1 MPCMGAAVVRGGHLG
16 PGLCLLW
23 GGVIWKQGGSPS
35 PLGAT
40 LSRGPWPGLNAQGLL
55 CVSAARPASS
65 PCSPPRPPPP
75 ELGRGREQA
84 ERWPDTVDPRR
95 VPEPQGQRGLR
106 LVVRGPW
113 VCLAGHRGM
122 ASVKGVEPEGLGVKP
137 SLIVT
142 WGVSVAGART
152 RGLKAPSPRAGHL
165 RIPCAPSYSACC
177 LRGPA
182 GAVVASVLPRCV
194 LSASEA

>member
-1 MPCMGAAVVRGGHLG
+1 M
-16 PGLCLLW
+16 LLW
-23 GGVIWKQGGSPS
+23 SGEATWGRACACCGAGSSGNRAALQARWEPLCPGGRGLGSTRRACCAS
-35 PLGAT
+35 LQ
-40 LSRGPWPGLNAQGLL
+40 PGRP
-55 CVSAARPASS
+55 ARPAVL
-65 PCSPPRPPPP
+65 PVPPPL

-165 RIPCAPSYSACC
+165 RVPCAPSYSACC